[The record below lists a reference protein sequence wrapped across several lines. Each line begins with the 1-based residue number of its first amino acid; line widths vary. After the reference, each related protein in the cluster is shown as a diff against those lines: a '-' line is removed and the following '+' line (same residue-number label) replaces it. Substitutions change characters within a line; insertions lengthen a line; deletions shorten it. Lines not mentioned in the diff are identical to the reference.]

1 MSDPAVIYDPPPGL
15 EILHADAA
23 LVVAVK
29 PAGLLA
35 VPGRGAH
42 LADCLASRVQACF
55 PDARIVH
62 RLDMATSGL
71 MTFARGREA
80 ERRLSI
86 AFQRREVHK
95 EYEALVAGR
104 MAEPTGR
111 IDLPLMADWP
121 NRPRQKVDLDRGKP
135 ALTCFRV
142 LAVEPGG
149 ATRLALTPMTGR
161 SHQLRVHLAA
171 IGHPILGD
179 ALYAPPETRAP
190 RLMLH
195 ATGLALP
202 HPASGEVLEFF
213 SPAPF

>member
-15 EILHADAA
+15 DILHADAA

-42 LADCLASRVQACF
+42 LADCLASRVQARF

-71 MTFARGREA
+71 MAFARGREA
-80 ERRLSI
+80 ERCLSI
-86 AFQRREVHK
+86 AFQRRQGGK
-95 EYEALVAGR
+95 EYEAVVAGR
-104 MAEPTGR
+104 MAETAGR
-111 IDLPLMADWP
+111 IDLPLVADWP
-121 NRPRQKVDLDRGKP
+121 NRPRQKVDFERGKP
-135 ALTCFRV
+135 SLTHFRV
-142 LAVEPGG
+142 LTAEPDG
-149 ATRLALTPMTGR
+149 ATRAALTPVTGR

-179 ALYAPPETRAP
+179 ALYAPHEAP
-190 RLMLH
+190 ASRLMLH
-195 ATGLALP
+195 AARLVLP
-202 HPASGEVLEFF
+202 HPLTGEPMEFTN
-213 SPAPF
+213 PAPF